1 MFAKLVAVILALGIV
16 GCSLLA
22 LRQSRLQ
29 AASELAQTQLRIGR
43 LDERL
48 WLLRGEIARRVS
60 PEAVEHAA
68 EQMGPTK
75 AMVMEALTVEAPTIE
90 GEKPGVHQTRAAR

>member
-1 MFAKLVAVILALGIV
+1 MFAKLAAVILALGIV

-22 LRQSRLQ
+22 MRQSRLQ

-60 PEAVEHAA
+60 PEAVDRIA
-68 EQMGPTK
+68 EEMGPTK
-75 AMVMEALTVEAPTIE
+75 AMMMEPLTIE
-90 GEKPGVHQTRAAR
+90 DGRVNAGDSTRSATR